1 MTLLTWPSCHEIR
14 TRCIMT
20 TAGVLNHRMINVR
33 KVSVSDAKIQIDRR
47 LIFCAGFSATCFCS
61 NKWQKKQQHQC
72 IIVIIVIKWRWCT
85 GKEHFSEV
93 TKILLNPISGHPGR
107 RKSSSR
113 NILREFTL
121 FFLGALLWTKERTC
135 FSHAEKRLWRDSATE
150 KPLVRLA
157 RGWLCLCAMI
167 GNCCGDSFP
176 LKQKKTLKFG
186 TSDLDHKHP
195 PSSGIDTHSS

>member
-20 TAGVLNHRMINVR
+20 TAGVLNHSMINVR
-33 KVSVSDAKIQIDRR
+33 KVSVPNAKIQIDRR

-61 NKWQKKQQHQC
+61 NKWQRKNNTSR

-121 FFLGALLWTKERTC
+121 FFSVLCCCEPRKEHVSRMPDDYDVIVLRKT
-135 FSHAEKRLWRDSATE
+135 
-150 KPLVRLA
+150 LVRLA

-167 GNCCGDSFP
+167 GNCCEVCH
-176 LKQKKTLKFG
+176 QTLIITPRLPRYPFF
-186 TSDLDHKHP
+186 
-195 PSSGIDTHSS
+195 

>member
-20 TAGVLNHRMINVR
+20 TAGVLNHSMINVR
-33 KVSVSDAKIQIDRR
+33 KVSVPNAKIQIDRR

-61 NKWQKKQQHQC
+61 NKWQRKNNTSR
-72 IIVIIVIKWRWCT
+72 IIVIIVIKWWCT
-85 GKEHFSEV
+85 GKEHISEV

-121 FFLGALLWTKERTC
+121 FFLRALLWTKERTC
-135 FSHAEKRLWRDSATE
+135 FSHAWRLWRDSAPE
-150 KPLVRLA
+150 NVGEVGSRLIMFVRNDWELLW
-157 RGWLCLCAMI
+157 RL
-167 GNCCGDSFP
+167 NR
-176 LKQKKTLKFG
+176 
-186 TSDLDHKHP
+186 
-195 PSSGIDTHSS
+195 